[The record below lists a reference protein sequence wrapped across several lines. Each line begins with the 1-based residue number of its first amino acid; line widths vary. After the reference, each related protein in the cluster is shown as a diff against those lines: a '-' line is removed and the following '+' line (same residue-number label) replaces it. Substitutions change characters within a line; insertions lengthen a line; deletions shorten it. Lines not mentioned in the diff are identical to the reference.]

1 MPKQY
6 ENRERAYENRERA
19 CDDFLKGVAMTRG
32 ESLLL
37 RHAFNRG
44 WDARKETEYKRAYSL
59 DRESCA

>member
-6 ENRERAYENRERA
+6 EERERA
-19 CDDFLKGVAMTRG
+19 CDDFLKGVAMTPG

-44 WDARKETEYKRAYSL
+44 WAARKETEYKRAYSL